1 MGLQKYDKLVILSPF
16 LFPSEKKVERKRGER
31 SSKPIFQ
38 PDFYRP
44 KLIHHLDYTLH
55 MVIISPFLF
64 PRKRREEEK
73 EKSCKTGF
81 ELAFC
86 SPINAYQKFEVII

>member
-31 SSKPIFQ
+31 SEKGKKGASFHQ
-38 PDFYRP
+38 LVFYRP
-44 KLIHHLDYTLH
+44 KRIHHLDYTLH

-64 PRKRREEEK
+64 PKKRREEEK
-73 EKSCKTGF
+73 EKSCKIGF
-81 ELAFC
+81 
-86 SPINAYQKFEVII
+86 